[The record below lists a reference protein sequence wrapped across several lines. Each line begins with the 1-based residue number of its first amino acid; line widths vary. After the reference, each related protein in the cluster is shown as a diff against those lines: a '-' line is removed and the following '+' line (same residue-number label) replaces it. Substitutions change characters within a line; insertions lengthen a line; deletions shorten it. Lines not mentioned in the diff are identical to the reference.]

1 MAELAASVAAEG
13 ASMSGNSEWKR
24 GAKEAGQ
31 QLAVLREKWP
41 AAFPVKLLDVR
52 PLAAGAPGEIAAAMG
67 WSLHY
72 TRGVLIPWKMSPAYC
87 QAVLAHAQRITLD
100 GSLAEAVDAE
110 AKDLATKR
118 LEQIA
123 AKKAAPK
130 KATPAPAKPK
140 TAPPPKAPASLRDRV
155 RASLGRR
162 G

>member
-1 MAELAASVAAEG
+1 
-13 ASMSGNSEWKR
+13 MSGNYEWKR

-41 AAFPVKLLDVR
+41 AAFPVKLHDVR

-87 QAVLAHAQRITLD
+87 QAVLSHDQRIALD
-100 GSLAEAVDAE
+100 GSPAEPVDAE

-118 LEQIA
+118 LAQLEA
-123 AKKAAPK
+123 RKAVK
-130 KATPAPAKPK
+130 KATKPK
-140 TAPPPKAPASLRDRV
+140 WPPPAPPPEPPMPLRDRV